1 MGLRV
6 DPRSG
11 SIVFTWPLKS
21 RMTTARALAFIHDS
35 QDWIARQKI
44 NKLPVIAFT
53 AGAEINIA
61 GRGYIITPAA
71 GRGVTRFEG
80 DRLIVH
86 GQPEHL
92 SRRIKDFLKKLAEE
106 ELQRL
111 TDAKCKT
118 LGIKTSLVQI
128 RDPKTRWGSCGP
140 DGRIMYSWRLI
151 LAPPA
156 VMDYVVAHEVA
167 HRIHLNHSRRFWAL
181 CQSLSAQDAA
191 SSRQWLRRDG
201 RGLMGAG

>member
-6 DPRSG
+6 DPRTG

-21 RMTTARALAFIHDS
+21 RMAAARALAFINDS
-35 QDWIARQKI
+35 QDWITRQKI
-44 NKLPVIAFT
+44 NRIPTVTFT
-53 AGAEINIA
+53 ASAAISVA
-61 GRGYIITPAA
+61 GKDYIITPTA
-71 GRGVTRFEG
+71 GRGVTRIEG
-80 DRLIVH
+80 GNIIVH

-92 SRRIKDFLKKLAEE
+92 PRRMKDFLKKRAEE

-111 TDAKCKT
+111 TDEKCKT

-128 RDPKTRWGSCGP
+128 RDPKSRWGSCGP
-140 DGRIMYSWRLI
+140 DGRIMYSWRLV

-181 CQSLSAQDAA
+181 CSSLCEDATT
-191 SSRQWLRRDG
+191 SRQWLRRDG